1 MADWQKELSMK
12 KMNLNKWGGLLVVA
26 ALTFMAGASCTQNKK
41 SNPVDEEEAATEE
54 QEETSLDELENLAEA
69 LKKYRTVQPFSEGL
83 AIVMDDDTE
92 LWGAID
98 KSGKEVIPC
107 KFRIITN
114 DFHEGVTFAYPAEE
128 ESPCVVID
136 KKGKVLFDI
145 DFTYHCREF
154 SDGLLAFCKPHGF
167 EDYSD
172 MPKVG
177 DILSFGKLG
186 FIDKKGN
193 VVIQPDTYDVPMG
206 EGPIISTFSEGLC
219 KVWKD
224 GHPIFIDTKGNEVI
238 NPKAGDVGNF
248 SDGMASVFVY
258 DDGTMGFINKR
269 GEQVIP
275 PSNRFEGATPFS
287 EGRAFALKD
296 GKYALIDKEGNEL
309 TPFLFDDISLYEGT
323 EGEEPIIGMFHEG
336 LAAVAKNG
344 KFGYIDRDGNTVIPF
359 RYKPGY
365 DEDNEWYNKQAAYDF
380 NEGVARV
387 WSSRTKKYGFIDKE
401 GNEITPCRF
410 DEASDMSGGLALVQI
425 GEDYGFIDKE
435 GNCTLDLDE

>member
-1 MADWQKELSMK
+1 MVYADSTMALSVK
-12 KMNLNKWGGLLVVA
+12 KRYWLA
-26 ALTFMAGASCTQNKK
+26 A
-41 SNPVDEEEAATEE
+41 
-54 QEETSLDELENLAEA
+54 AEV
-69 LKKYRTVQPFSEGL
+69 T
-83 AIVMDDDTE
+83 AINV
-92 LWGAID
+92 
-98 KSGKEVIPC
+98 
-107 KFRIITN
+107 
-114 DFHEGVTFAYPAEE
+114 GVH
-128 ESPCVVID
+128 
-136 KKGKVLFDI
+136 LFDRFALNA
-145 DFTYHCREF
+145 DFAQTTLNTLKR
-154 SDGLLAFCKPHGF
+154 
-167 EDYSD
+167 
-172 MPKVG
+172 
-177 DILSFGKLG
+177 
-186 FIDKKGN
+186 
-193 VVIQPDTYDVPMG
+193 
-206 EGPIISTFSEGLC
+206 
-219 KVWKD
+219 
-224 GHPIFIDTKGNEVI
+224 
-238 NPKAGDVGNF
+238 NF
-248 SDGMASVFVY
+248 SDGMASVFMY

-296 GKYALIDKEGNEL
+296 GKYALIDNEGNEL

-365 DEDNEWYNKQAAYDF
+365 DEDNEWYNQQAAYDF
-380 NEGVARV
+380 HEGVARV